1 MSLLD
6 YLRSLFG
13 LEPKSPPV
21 VSPQVRLQ
29 TRQETQPNIGLW
41 WENPI
46 PTAHVSGAEFEP
58 VTNTVLID
66 ELELSLQ
73 ENRFE
78 IMELPGNIMRINSI
92 LNSGDDYDLREIAE
106 LVQDSPS
113 LAGSFLAAANSAS
126 FSRGIKITNLNA
138 ALPRLGKEVIQGI
151 LFLNTARAS
160 IPDHPLFIK
169 VATDY
174 IDESHT
180 VAHISRFL
188 SQRFYGDDN
197 RAYMAGL
204 LHNIGALALLRQIA
218 LHYALPG
225 KLDIKFSAGLFRDI
239 IPRFEARAGGL
250 VAHFWDLDA
259 DLASAIEFHMDIN
272 SFIAQDPPQNHR
284 RLTALVRCARNSGK
298 VLGLCDLLDEP
309 DLFNDS
315 AAKIIG
321 MRHYPDVEKVLVK
334 LPSYLREQGTVLPGD
349 SL

>member
-1 MSLLD
+1 
-6 YLRSLFG
+6 
-13 LEPKSPPV
+13 V
-21 VSPQVRLQ
+21 VKQQSRAPF
-29 TRQETQPNIGLW
+29 RQETQPNIGLW
-41 WENPI
+41 WENSLPN
-46 PTAHVSGAEFEP
+46 AHVSGAEFEP
-58 VTNTVLID
+58 VTNTVLIE
-66 ELELSLQ
+66 ELELSLK

-78 IMELPGNIMRINSI
+78 IMELPGNVLHINNI

-113 LAGSFLAAANSAS
+113 LAGSFLSAANSAS

-151 LFLNTARAS
+151 LFLNTARSA
-160 IPDHPLFIK
+160 IPDHPLFAK
-169 VATDY
+169 VASDY
-174 IDESHT
+174 IEESHA
-180 VAHISRFL
+180 VARICRFL

-204 LHNIGALALLRQIA
+204 LHNVGALALLRQIA

-225 KLDIKFSAGLFRDI
+225 KLDIPFSAGLFRDI
-239 IPRFEARAGGL
+239 VPRFESRAGGL

-259 DLASAIEFHMDIN
+259 DLASAIEYHMDIN
-272 SFIAQDPPQNHR
+272 SFLAQDPPQNHR

-298 VLGLCDLLDEP
+298 VLGLCDLREEP

-334 LPSYLREQGTVLPGD
+334 LPAYLREQGMVLPGEAV
-349 SL
+349 